1 MRYLIRAGA
10 LAALVLAATTNGA
23 SAQAVFKGTWAGPP
37 ANAGP
42 IAVTPPPP
50 GAAPVS
56 PVPPGMRSPSPKHVL
71 VLGGARGW
79 HHDSIPAGMAAVYD
93 WGRAT
98 HLWDTEMRTEF
109 SLVNGRGGQPMTA
122 GFQPVGLRDFDAIVV
137 VSATGDWGLDAAQKT
152 ALLDFV
158 RAGGGLVAI
167 HGGVDANLGWKDYVD
182 MVGGVFVSHPFN
194 NHEWPLFPFP
204 LRTENRDTPM
214 TSFLPARWI
223 RQDELYVVKNFSRAD
238 TEVLLSIDAERL
250 DMTRIPDQLPPDRD
264 LPVAWIKQ
272 YGKGRVFASTIGH
285 AKEAFDD
292 PDVARMYTEAIRWA
306 LRLSGDDARP
316 HPALVPPF
324 TGPRPGVP
332 TTNVR

>member
-1 MRYLIRAGA
+1 
-10 LAALVLAATTNGA
+10 
-23 SAQAVFKGTWAGPP
+23 
-37 ANAGP
+37 
-42 IAVTPPPP
+42 
-50 GAAPVS
+50 
-56 PVPPGMRSPSPKHVL
+56 MRSPSPKHVL

-79 HHDSIPAGMAAVYD
+79 HHDSIPAGMAAVYN

-137 VSATGDWGLDAAQKT
+137 VSATGDWGLDAAQKA
-152 ALLDFV
+152 ALIEFV

-214 TSFLPARWI
+214 TAFLPARWI

-238 TEVLLSIDAERL
+238 TEVLLSMDGERL

-264 LPVAWIKQ
+264 LPVAWIKS

-316 HPALVPPF
+316 HPAF
-324 TGPRPGVP
+324 TVPRPDGP
-332 TTNVR
+332 TTNGR